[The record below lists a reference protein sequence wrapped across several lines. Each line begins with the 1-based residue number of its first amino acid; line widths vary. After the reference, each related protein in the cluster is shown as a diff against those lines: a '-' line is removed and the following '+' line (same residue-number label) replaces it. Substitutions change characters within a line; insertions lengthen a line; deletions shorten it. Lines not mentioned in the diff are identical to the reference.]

1 MKLKLYITLEG
12 EQGTVLTLQDGLHSS
27 SGLKIKPG
35 GGCVSRVLIR
45 TWLLVHRLL
54 YVHHNSIN

>member
-1 MKLKLYITLEG
+1 MMEIKLKLYITLEG

-27 SGLKIKPG
+27 SGLKIKLG

-45 TWLLVHRLL
+45 T
-54 YVHHNSIN
+54 